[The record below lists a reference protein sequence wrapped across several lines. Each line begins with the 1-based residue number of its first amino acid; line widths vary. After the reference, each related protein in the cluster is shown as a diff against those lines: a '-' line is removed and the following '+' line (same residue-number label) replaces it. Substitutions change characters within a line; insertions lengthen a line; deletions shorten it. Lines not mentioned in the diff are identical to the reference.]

1 MSAANV
7 RLRLQFELELA
18 VPTQLT
24 ALDHAQLC
32 RALAGALGP
41 TVIQGLPMIAGK
53 QMAKVGVRVVKHHH
67 HLDARVTTQARV
79 EPARIVEVAPHLT
92 DAEVEALSAR
102 AGARLPAGEAEAAAY
117 LRGQAL
123 ALVNEYRLVPCSVSA
138 VLTSGKPAR
147 IDGELNLTNG
157 HIFLDSVH
165 RQTRLRADQG
175 PLRVEVAGT
184 AVAVSAE
191 CSGHTLTGPVLDVA
205 VAQLVP
211 HRGALLARWQAG

>member
-18 VPTQLT
+18 APAQLT

-102 AGARLPAGEAEAAAY
+102 AGARLPAGEAEAAA
-117 LRGQAL
+117 
-123 ALVNEYRLVPCSVSA
+123 
-138 VLTSGKPAR
+138 
-147 IDGELNLTNG
+147 
-157 HIFLDSVH
+157 
-165 RQTRLRADQG
+165 
-175 PLRVEVAGT
+175 
-184 AVAVSAE
+184 
-191 CSGHTLTGPVLDVA
+191 
-205 VAQLVP
+205 
-211 HRGALLARWQAG
+211 